1 MSTSRQHEM
10 TAPAVL
16 GGRGRA
22 PAAAGW
28 LRRRWVV
35 AAALLPVLCVRT
47 RFLFTTRL
55 YEDAD
60 RARRYDPRAG
70 RRALRIRHGGCILRK
85 GGPCL
90 VTAELDCGA
99 SVS

>member
-1 MSTSRQHEM
+1 
-10 TAPAVL
+10 
-16 GGRGRA
+16 
-22 PAAAGW
+22 
-28 LRRRWVV
+28 VV
-35 AAALLPVLCVRT
+35 AAATAALLLVLCVRN

-55 YEDAD
+55 YKDAD

>member
-1 MSTSRQHEM
+1 M
-10 TAPAVL
+10 TATGVGTDPVTAGDAGDPAA
-16 GGRGRA
+16 GGRR
-22 PAAAGW
+22 PW
-28 LRRRWVV
+28 WVWAV
-35 AAALLPVLCVRT
+35 PFALLFALLCVRN